1 MPLPLV
7 NQSDPVQTIAAN
19 ADDIHARIAAAAAR
33 AGRDPHAV
41 RLIAVT
47 KTFPAEVCAAALDAG
62 LTDLGENRVQ
72 EGAAK
77 AVALAEGGRSPVWHL
92 IGHLQ
97 SNKVKAALDA
107 FAVIHSV
114 DSVELATAISRR
126 TSAPISVLLEVNVA
140 AEPSKY
146 GFSLDETAS
155 AYERIVVLP
164 NLDVRGLMTVA
175 PQAEDAEQVR
185 PVFRRLRRLA
195 ESLGLPELSM
205 GMSGDYEVAIEEG
218 ATMVRIG
225 SALFGPR
232 PAPGVQS

>member
-1 MPLPLV
+1 MTSSPAVPADLV
-7 NQSDPVQTIAAN
+7 RTIAAN
-19 ADDIHARIAAAAAR
+19 AADVRAAVAAAAAR
-33 AGRDPHAV
+33 AGRDLESV

-47 KTFPAEVCAAALDAG
+47 KTFPPEVCIAALEAG

-77 AVALAEGGRSPVWHL
+77 VAALAERGLEPVWHL

-97 SNKVKAALDA
+97 SNKVKAALGA

-114 DSVELATAISRR
+114 DSLDLATAISRR
-126 TSAPISVLLEVNVA
+126 ASAPVPILLEVNVA
-140 AEPSKY
+140 VEPSKF
-146 GFSLDETAS
+146 GFAPEEIPP
-155 AYERIVVLP
+155 AYRQIAALP

-175 PQAEDAEQVR
+175 PQVDHPERVR
-185 PVFRRLRRLA
+185 PVFRRLRGLA

-205 GMSGDYEVAIEEG
+205 GMSGDYQVAVEEG

-232 PAPGVQS
+232 PAPGGRA